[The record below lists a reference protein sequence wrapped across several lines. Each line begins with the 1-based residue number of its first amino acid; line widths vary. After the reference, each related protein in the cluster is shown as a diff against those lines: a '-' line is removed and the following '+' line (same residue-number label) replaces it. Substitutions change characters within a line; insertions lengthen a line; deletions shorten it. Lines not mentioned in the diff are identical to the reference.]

1 MPYTR
6 RRRHKNTRHKSTRHN
21 STRHKSTRHKST
33 RHKSTRTK
41 GGASARILTPI
52 VPLLSALLNAN
63 TDEDQAD
70 TMYQLMTSITLL
82 ETSGNPPLTPEDAAD
97 IKDIKTASL
106 VLRTYGERR
115 FNAEKYKILT
125 PVLLRLLKQCGT
137 QDRRYDKAP
146 FPLPYA
152 QPSSAQPPPLPPKTY
167 TTLLP
172 PQASSR
178 SQQPLAHSQEHPYT
192 IKEAGGAGDCL
203 YYSIYETLK
212 EANLLQKLQTQIQFR
227 TKDQF
232 VAAMRLLQGIEARNH
247 TESIDGAVSSMY
259 DYMEWYD
266 PNRSSVSEYFFK
278 EMDIQ
283 PWLSETF
290 IALVENFEIYDY
302 NSYLRNPDARE
313 AMYQA
318 VIEDISTPGTYA
330 QSYEVGLMNAILKRS
345 GITMIITYPNAL
357 HRTVKIPPPAN
368 TIYIVNMSSQ
378 DARQD
383 QNHFKYVSFISR

>member
-1 MPYTR
+1 
-6 RRRHKNTRHKSTRHN
+6 
-21 STRHKSTRHKST
+21 
-33 RHKSTRTK
+33 
-41 GGASARILTPI
+41 
-52 VPLLSALLNAN
+52 LNAN
-63 TDEDQAD
+63 NEDEQAD
-70 TMYQLMTSITLL
+70 TMHDLLTQILLL
-82 ETSGNPPLTPEDAAD
+82 ETSGSPPLTPQDAAN

-106 VLRTYGERR
+106 ILRTYGERR

-125 PVLLRLLKQCGT
+125 PILLRLLKQCGT
-137 QDRRYDKAP
+137 QDRSPSPYTQP
-146 FPLPYA
+146 SYA
-152 QPSSAQPPPLPPKTY
+152 QPSYAQPSYAQPPALPPRTY
-167 TTLLP
+167 NTSPSSVTP
-172 PQASSR
+172 RASSR
-178 SQQPLAHSQEHPYT
+178 SQQHVHSQHHSYT

-212 EANLLQKLQTQIQFR
+212 EAHLLQKLQTQIQFR
-227 TKDQF
+227 TKDEF

-247 TESIDGAVSSMY
+247 TESIDGTVSSMF

-266 PNRSSVSEYFFK
+266 PDRSSVSEYFFK

-290 IALVENFEIYDY
+290 IALVEDFAIYDY

-313 AMYQA
+313 AMYKA

-345 GITMIITYPNAL
+345 GITMIVTYPNTM
-357 HRTVKIPPPAN
+357 HRTVKVPPPAN
-368 TIYIVNMSSQ
+368 TIYIVNMSSE

-383 QNHFKYVSFISR
+383 QNHFKYISFISR